1 VKDLLASL
9 TCKPGKAKPAPPE
22 SIVVPKGPAALLLN
36 SDLHRGSIL
45 APFPEGLL
53 LEHGLPIGQNPVQKW
68 IDAKW
73 REWHD
78 WAGKLAQ
85 GRRRILVFD
94 GDSCEGIHHRETE
107 LVTTNLALHRR
118 AVVQTVEGIRQE
130 GDKLFMV
137 RGTSA
142 HAGAAGENEE
152 TIAEMLGCMPDKS
165 TGQYSYFMLP
175 LSVNSTKI
183 VVAHYVSSTKSV
195 VSEATALVTQMAKA
209 ARDSGRWGTPL
220 PDILVFAHRH
230 QFCAVH
236 LPARRQG
243 QYCCTLPS
251 WVGKTEHG
259 YSFDPLSP
267 PQIGGVVILIDADG
281 TWQAC
286 SKFWALPTPDFVE
299 V

>member
-1 VKDLLASL
+1 MKDLLASL
-9 TCKPGKAKPAPPE
+9 TRKPGKAKPAPPE
-22 SIVVPKGPAALLLN
+22 PVAIPKGPAALLLN
-36 SDLHRGSIL
+36 SDLHRGSVL

-53 LEHGLPIGQNPVQKW
+53 LEHGLPIGQNPVQAW

-85 GRRRILVFD
+85 GRRVIRIFN
-94 GDSCEGIHHRETE
+94 GDLCEGRHHRQAE
-107 LVTTNLALHRR
+107 LITNNLALQRR
-118 AVVQTVEGIRQE
+118 AAKQAIEDVRQE
-130 GDKLFMV
+130 GDLLFLV
-137 RGTSA
+137 RGTWA
-142 HAGAAGENEE
+142 HAGAAGEDEE
-152 TIAEMLGCMPDKS
+152 TIAEMLGCTPEAG
-165 TGQYSYFMLP
+165 TGHYSYFLLP
-175 LSVNSTKI
+175 LSINGTRIIAVHTIGATRSP
-183 VVAHYVSSTKSV
+183 
-195 VSEATALVTQMAKA
+195 VSEATALVTQMAKT

-286 SKFWALPTPDFVE
+286 SRFWALPTPSFLE